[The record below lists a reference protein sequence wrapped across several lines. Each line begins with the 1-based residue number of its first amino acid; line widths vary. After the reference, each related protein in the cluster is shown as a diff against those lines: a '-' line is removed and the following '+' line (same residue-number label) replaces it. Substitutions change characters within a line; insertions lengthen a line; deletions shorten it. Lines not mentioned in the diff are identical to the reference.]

1 MNTSNRKI
9 RPQPAL
15 ASLTDDEREQI
26 ADWLRTQTFVQVQSR
41 IAKSREDG
49 GFRLKVSISTLQ
61 RLRDRT
67 ATLQQINDEL
77 EDKQNL
83 ADLLAAQNGEKVD
96 WAKGTYELVQRAAFK
111 VALLPDQTPARLGS
125 LLRLADH
132 PRVVA
137 NDEHKKQI
145 AERNTALREG
155 QLTLSREKHEL
166 RRTTSSPS
174 PLQGDHN
181 SRSER
186 LVEGN
191 KLVAGQTAKRF
202 VIPAVQTLG
211 SHWAG
216 VRGAPNINQT
226 SFSSFPSV
234 KQNPDNPL
242 NPENPVQNPSSENS
256 EFLIPNS
263 ELMSRPCDHL
273 GPLARNWED
282 VRARAR
288 KAFGIT
294 PEESARRAELRRT
307 WKPPE
312 IIEPQ
317 PIPSA
322 NETIPL
328 QQLAENA
335 ALVSESTAQVGP
347 DVSAQHASV
356 DQFTLPSGPSSENS
370 TRTKPLN
377 LVDLLTD
384 LVPKSST
391 GNGGSSSRSS
401 FPTTSAAPNTAIH
414 GSTDDPARSETA
426 A

>member
-1 MNTSNRKI
+1 MNTTNRKI

-26 ADWLRTQTFVQVQSR
+26 ADWLRTQTFAQVQTR

-49 GFRLKVSISTLQ
+49 GFGLNVSISTLQ

-67 ATLQQINDEL
+67 ATLQQINDQL

-83 ADLLAAQNGEKVD
+83 ADLLAAQNGEEVD

-145 AERNTALREG
+145 AERNTAVREG

-166 RRTTSSPS
+166 RRTHS
-174 PLQGDHN
+174 
-181 SRSER
+181 
-186 LVEGN
+186 
-191 KLVAGQTAKRF
+191 KL
-202 VIPAVQTLG
+202 
-211 SHWAG
+211 S
-216 VRGAPNINQT
+216 
-226 SFSSFPSV
+226 SFSSV
-234 KQNPDNPL
+234 RQK
-242 NPENPVQNPSSENS
+242 PENPSVFSEPSSAPSVSLPENS

-263 ELMSRPCDHL
+263 ELMSDHL

-312 IIEPQ
+312 MIEPQ
-317 PIPSA
+317 PFPNA
-322 NETIPL
+322 NETVSI
-328 QQLAENA
+328 QQLADVAQTDCLPPPTPNLKSLPEKHRHQTAKPNRSAHRPRPNA
-335 ALVSESTAQVGP
+335 TAVSSWCGRGCVAG
-347 DVSAQHASV
+347 
-356 DQFTLPSGPSSENS
+356 
-370 TRTKPLN
+370 
-377 LVDLLTD
+377 
-384 LVPKSST
+384 
-391 GNGGSSSRSS
+391 
-401 FPTTSAAPNTAIH
+401 
-414 GSTDDPARSETA
+414 
-426 A
+426 

>member
-1 MNTSNRKI
+1 MNTTNRKL

-26 ADWLRTQTFVQVQSR
+26 ADWLRSQTFAQVQAR

-49 GFRLKVSISTLQ
+49 GFDLKVSISTLQ

-145 AERNTALREG
+145 AERNTAVREG

-166 RRTTSSPS
+166 RRTS
-174 PLQGDHN
+174 N
-181 SRSER
+181 SNS
-186 LVEGN
+186 N
-191 KLVAGQTAKRF
+191 SKLNT
-202 VIPAVQTLG
+202 
-211 SHWAG
+211 
-216 VRGAPNINQT
+216 
-226 SFSSFPSV
+226 
-234 KQNPDNPL
+234 
-242 NPENPVQNPSSENS
+242 ENS
-256 EFLIPNS
+256 KLSSQSDE
-263 ELMSRPCDHL
+263 L

-294 PEESARRAELRRT
+294 PEESARRAELRKT
-307 WKPPE
+307 WRPSYIYPDPANPE
-312 IIEPQ
+312 
-317 PIPSA
+317 
-322 NETIPL
+322 ET
-328 QQLAENA
+328 
-335 ALVSESTAQVGP
+335 P
-347 DVSAQHASV
+347 D
-356 DQFTLPSGPSSENS
+356 TLPDGTDVPDFLPNPDEGTPDNLPESLPSPAGTAEHH
-370 TRTKPLN
+370 TTKSMN
-377 LVDLLTD
+377 
-384 LVPKSST
+384 
-391 GNGGSSSRSS
+391 
-401 FPTTSAAPNTAIH
+401 NTIN
-414 GSTDDPARSETA
+414 T
-426 A
+426 